1 MTRSRTFLFSLFS
14 LCSLA
19 PLTVVAQP
27 QFDVFEAS
35 ITEIRDALDGGQ
47 VSSVQLV
54 QQYLDRI
61 QAYDKQGP
69 KLNSIVRVNPQAL
82 AQAQALDTERERT
95 GSRGPLHGVPIV
107 VKDNFNTDHM
117 PTTGGSVAL
126 ANFIPSENA
135 AQVDKLLR
143 AGAFLVAR
151 AVAPVLP

>member
-1 MTRSRTFLFSLFS
+1 MTRSRTFLFSLC
-14 LCSLA
+14 LLA

-47 VSSVQLV
+47 VRSVQLV

-82 AQAQALDTERERT
+82 AQAQALDTEREN
-95 GSRGPLHGVPIV
+95 G
-107 VKDNFNTDHM
+107 F
-117 PTTGGSVAL
+117 AW
-126 ANFIPSENA
+126 PSA
-135 AQVDKLLR
+135 WR
-143 AGAFLVAR
+143 AHR
-151 AVAPVLP
+151 S

>member
-1 MTRSRTFLFSLFS
+1 MNCSRTFLFSLC
-14 LCSLA
+14 LLA
-19 PLTVVAQP
+19 PFSVVAQP
-27 QFDVFEAS
+27 RFDVFEAS

-54 QQYLDRI
+54 RQYLNRI

-69 KLNSIVRVNPQAL
+69 KLNSIVRINPQAL
-82 AQAQALDTERERT
+82 AQAQALDTERQRT

-107 VKDNFNTDHM
+107 VKDNYNTDHM

-135 AQVDKLLR
+135 AQ
-143 AGAFLVAR
+143 AR
-151 AVAPVLP
+151 SFWQRRTCMSMPMGSRVSVH